1 MLIIDKNI
9 KNYSGNFNAQKAAI
23 AGFSIFGKKKF
34 FLLKDD
40 NKINYDELRNFKK
53 YVGKDKYFIF
63 GFTNKIY
70 EYLIKELDSK
80 YLNKNAIIIHGGGW
94 KNLKNLK
101 FQTKNSKN

>member
-1 MLIIDKNI
+1 MQVFL
-9 KNYSGNFNAQKAAI
+9 SLV
-23 AGFSIFGKKKF
+23 KKF
-34 FLLKDD
+34 FFLKDD

-94 KNLKNLK
+94 KKLEK
-101 FQTKNSKN
+101 FKISNEKFKKLIYQKFKISKIQTIME